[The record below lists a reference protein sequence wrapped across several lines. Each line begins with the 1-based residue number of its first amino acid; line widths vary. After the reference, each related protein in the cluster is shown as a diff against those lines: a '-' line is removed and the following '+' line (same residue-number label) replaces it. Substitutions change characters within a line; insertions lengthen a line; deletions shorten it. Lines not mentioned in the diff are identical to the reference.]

1 MRSVR
6 QVSSAALPHYCNA
19 CGAPP
24 GARLTYTGAIHLLPG
39 ETYTMT
45 NFADPELNPGDEAK
59 PGTPG
64 AAEDICDGCSGS
76 GKLADGTECPECG
89 GSGRVM
95 RGIGGG

>member
-1 MRSVR
+1 MRR
-6 QVSSAALPHYCNA
+6 ATRR
-19 CGAPP
+19 APDI
-24 GARLTYTGAIHLLPG
+24 GWLSFHSPG
-39 ETYTMT
+39 EHTV
-45 NFADPELNPGDEAK
+45 NNVPDPKLNPGDEAR

-76 GKLADGTECPECG
+76 GKVADGSECPECG